1 MLYFKEGY
9 LYEDDF
15 LNGNFEGE
23 GKLIIKDIIEYR
35 GYFKNGKF
43 NGYGMLTNLNNG
55 ETIIGNFID
64 GIINGNGIQYFSNKD
79 IYEGNFING
88 K

>member
-1 MLYFKEGY
+1 
-9 LYEDDF
+9 
-15 LNGNFEGE
+15 LN
-23 GKLIIKDIIEYR
+23 IEVIL
-35 GYFKNGKF
+35 KNGKF

-64 GIINGNGIQYFSNKD
+64 GIINGNGIKYFSNKD